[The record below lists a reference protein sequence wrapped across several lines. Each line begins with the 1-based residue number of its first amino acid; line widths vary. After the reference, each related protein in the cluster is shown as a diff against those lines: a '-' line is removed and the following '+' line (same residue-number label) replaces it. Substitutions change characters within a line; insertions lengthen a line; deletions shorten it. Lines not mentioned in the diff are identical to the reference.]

1 MSFKRWNIQKG
12 KTIARSLCLT
22 RFKWSIKLT
31 FISSSFG
38 KEQLVASGK
47 NSCQYH
53 ILQQPAKIFRIS
65 EYSDYFGMQNF
76 QCVKKKTLTLVRLDA
91 LPFFRIYQFSP
102 GVLTSVVGP
111 VSLPVSCK
119 SHWACDLHCQNQR
132 WRPTWTEFSNK
143 CKRNWKS
150 SSPSK
155 KVILIKT
162 VRWKTSKL
170 FVLYGCQGFVFS
182 DYCFMC
188 FNIKLKRV

>member
-1 MSFKRWNIQKG
+1 MSFKWWNIQKG

-65 EYSDYFGMQNF
+65 EYSDYFGVQNF

-91 LPFFRIYQFSP
+91 LPFFSIYQFSP

-162 VRWKTSKL
+162 VRWKTRKL
-170 FVLYGCQGFVFS
+170 FVLYGCQGFDFS